1 MVAVKARDADRYLAR
16 PPREVFLWLIHGPD
30 EGLVR
35 ERCRRLARLSVENPD
50 DPFQIVR
57 LDGDDALREPGRLSD
72 EARAIGLFG
81 GSKALW
87 VEAGLRDLVPAL
99 KPLIE
104 DPPQGCVVI
113 VEAGQ
118 LRKGAPLRTLVEGL
132 PNGAAVESYPDEKNA
147 LNALIDEEAR
157 AAGLDVDAR
166 ARAALIGLLGG
177 DRMATRAELSKLM
190 LYAHNDRKVTEEHVA
205 DIVAGAAPP
214 SSDAALDAA
223 FLGQIGAIEEPTR
236 RAFADGVD
244 PGVLIGAAQRR
255 APAAGVARGVLPGA
269 APPHAATLHRAL
281 LDIEAGRSEQ
291 EVLASHGRA
300 VHFKRAPQFRDQLKR
315 WRADQAAR
323 AIDLLAEAMLRI
335 RREARL
341 APMIAVRAL
350 WSVAK
355 AGERGGR

>member
-1 MVAVKARDADRYLAR
+1 MVAVKAREAESVLAR
-16 PPREVFLWLIHGPD
+16 PPRGVFLWLIHGPD
-30 EGLVR
+30 EGMVR
-35 ERCRRLARLSVENPD
+35 ERCRRLARMSVENPD

-57 LDGDDALREPGRLSD
+57 LDGDEALREPGRLSD

-81 GSKALW
+81 GSKAIW
-87 VEAGLRDLVPAL
+87 VEAGLRDLGPAL

-104 DPPQGCVVI
+104 DPPAGCVVI

-118 LRKGAPLRTLVEGL
+118 LRKGAPLRALVEGL
-132 PNGAAVESYPDEKNA
+132 SNGAAVESYPDEKNA
-147 LNALIDEEAR
+147 LNQLIDEEAR

-190 LYAHNDRKVTEEHVA
+190 LYALNDRKVTEEHVA

-223 FLGQIGAIEEPTR
+223 FLGQIGAIEEPAR

-244 PGVLIGAAQRR
+244 PGVLIGAALR
-255 APAAGVARGVLPGA
+255 
-269 APPHAATLHRAL
+269 HAATLHRAL

-291 EVLASHGRA
+291 ETMNSHGRA
-300 VHFKRAPQFRDQLKR
+300 VHFKRAGPFREQLKR

-323 AIDLLAEAMLRI
+323 AIDLLAEAMPRI

-355 AGERGGR
+355 AGGRGGR